1 MTTELLTFDEVSA
14 VLKVKKSTLRAWRLR
29 RYGLDFVTC
38 GRLVRV
44 SRASVERY
52 VREHTIPARP
62 PADREATRP

>member
-1 MTTELLTFDEVSA
+1 MAEPLLTLEDVSGI
-14 VLKVKKSTLRAWRLR
+14 LKVKLSTLRAWRLR

-44 SRASVERY
+44 TRASVERY